1 MSLFS
6 SAPAPSTETCMSLQT
21 SCVPGPQSQSFEEV
35 RIADYLTAFRA
46 TGRAPQPSPPY
57 PLDPAMRA
65 AQQLPPLFV
74 PAPFPGVA
82 STSAIPAA
90 ATAPTSLFGAPSTT
104 ASTSTAAAITDPA
117 QLPLP
122 QNLAQPVVVPGAG
135 ATDRE
140 VFVSIAA
147 AGEFVNWSHEELRYY
162 AYMRGMRAAPPG
174 TAPFSLTLTNA
185 PAAAA
190 APGAVQSFSAQSAPP
205 DGDQYQ
211 SIVCRPEFAGHS
223 VEELRLSFL
232 RTGAELTSAQILAGV
247 TSAPSSSLAPS
258 LTSSLS
264 QSQSQPSL
272 TLTPAAPT
280 NAFGAPAPGLFGSA
294 PPTQGLFGST
304 QPQPQPQTVGAGIGG
319 GLFASAPAQA
329 RTMNFG
335 AAAAPVVRPTAS
347 PQQFGFSSQPS
358 QQPPAQPQQ
367 GGFSFGGAPAAQ
379 PAPAQQGGFS
389 FGASAPAAPAQGGG
403 FSFGATA
410 APAQGG
416 AGAGG
421 TGFAFGGRRGF

>member
-6 SAPAPSTETCMSLQT
+6 SAPAPSTETCMSLQI

-46 TGRAPQPSPPY
+46 TGRPPQPSPPY

-74 PAPFPGVA
+74 PAPFPGVG
-82 STSAIPAA
+82 STSATPT
-90 ATAPTSLFGAPSTT
+90 ATAPTSLFGGVSVPSAA

-117 QLPLP
+117 RLPLP
-122 QNLAQPVVVPGAG
+122 QTFAQPVVVPGAG
-135 ATDRE
+135 TTERE

-147 AGEFVNWSHEELRYY
+147 AGEYVHWSHEELRYY
-162 AYMRGMRAAPPG
+162 AYMRGMRTAPPG
-174 TAPFSLTLTNA
+174 AAPFSLTLSSSSS
-185 PAAAA
+185 AAAA
-190 APGAVQSFSAQSAPP
+190 LGLASAFSNSAQGATPQ

-247 TSAPSSSLAPS
+247 TSAPPSSIAPSLSSSLAPS
-258 LTSSLS
+258 L
-264 QSQSQPSL
+264 SQSQPSL
-272 TLTPAAPT
+272 TLTPAAPA
-280 NAFGAPAPGLFGSA
+280 NAFGAPGLFGA
-294 PPTQGLFGST
+294 AQPVGGGLFGA
-304 QPQPQPQTVGAGIGG
+304 PANQPQTVGGGGGLGGG
-319 GLFASAPAQA
+319 GLFASAPTQA

-335 AAAAPVVRPTAS
+335 SAAAPVVRPTAS
-347 PQQFGFSSQPS
+347 PQQFGF
-358 QQPPAQPQQ
+358 
-367 GGFSFGGAPAAQ
+367 GGFSFGGAPA
-379 PAPAQQGGFS
+379 PAQGGFA
-389 FGASAPAAPAQGGG
+389 FGAPAAQSQGGGGGGGGG
-403 FSFGATA
+403 FSFGATPA
-410 APAQGG
+410 ATPG
-416 AGAGG
+416 AGATGGGG